1 MRIRLPRHF
10 GCTDDSGS
18 LFAPAAAPAS
28 VSRTL
33 ADRAREAARRHPF
46 VLEGLAAGVVNY
58 TAAARFL
65 DLAGEEEAVATA
77 LRRYAGDLRRSTDGR
92 DARVT
97 MQTGVGIGDG
107 DAGTGAGD
115 DADPLLSVGG
125 TTVTDGGDHTALLAR
140 GSVDAPALAAVLRR
154 FEAEGIDPTAAG
166 VAGDAL
172 VVVVGRRSGADALRV
187 VEDALGSVSSVD
199 G

>member
-1 MRIRLPRHF
+1 
-10 GCTDDSGS
+10 
-18 LFAPAAAPAS
+18 

-65 DLAGEEEAVATA
+65 DLAGEEEAVAAA

-107 DAGTGAGD
+107 DAGTGAGDEGDDAD

-172 VVVVGRRSGADALRV
+172 VVVVGRRAGADALRV